1 MDMLLNNQTTNYND
15 DPNRLWVEIDR
26 GLLESI
32 TYEYLIWLTIFPHS
46 GIRSK
51 EPQRQFEA
59 ILKMPGLFKKETTS
73 TTLLSAALIKLATLF
88 QEGYKQQFLLV
99 DFSNTEYF

>member
-1 MDMLLNNQTTNYND
+1 MTILIVYGS
-15 DPNRLWVEIDR
+15 RLIEVCF
-26 GLLESI
+26 ESI
-32 TYEYLIWLTIFPHS
+32 YSIWFTIFPSS

-73 TTLLSAALIKLATLF
+73 TTLISAALIKLATLF
-88 QEGYKQQFLLV
+88 QEGYIYHLRKQNFLSRISFFIV
-99 DFSNTEYF
+99 RY

>member
-1 MDMLLNNQTTNYND
+1 MTTLLNNQISD
-15 DPNRLWVEIDR
+15 DPSHLWLDIDR
-26 GLLESI
+26 GLFECIYVFGLFI
-32 TYEYLIWLTIFPHS
+32 ICRHS

-73 TTLLSAALIKLATLF
+73 TTLISAALIKLATLF
-88 QEGYKQQFLLV
+88 QEGYIGYSK
-99 DFSNTEYF
+99 DK